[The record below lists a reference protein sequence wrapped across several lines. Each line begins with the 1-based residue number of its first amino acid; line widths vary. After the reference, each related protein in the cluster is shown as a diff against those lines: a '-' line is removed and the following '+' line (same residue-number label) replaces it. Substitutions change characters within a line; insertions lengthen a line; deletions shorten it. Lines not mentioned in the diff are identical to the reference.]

1 MVVNRRGIEI
11 VNALGLHLRAADRF
25 ARLARLYDSAVRVHH
40 EGTSADGKSILELLS
55 LAAGPGCRLD
65 VEADGSDAEAMVT
78 ELTALVARG
87 FLDGAQQ
94 PDAAAIV
101 SRIGAS

>member
-1 MVVNRRGIEI
+1 MVVSRCGIEI

-25 ARLARLYDSAVRVHH
+25 ARLARRYDSAVRVQH
-40 EGTSADGKSILELLS
+40 EGISADGKSILELLA

-65 VEADGSDAEAMVT
+65 VEASGSDAEAMVA

-87 FLDGAQQ
+87 FHDGIEDPGA
-94 PDAAAIV
+94 PAII
-101 SRIGAS
+101 SRIGSF